1 MRRSRKA
8 KQQAVAQ
15 LSAPLALSDDAA
27 PHSATTQNQSGGSPQ
42 GMASPD
48 DPMSEEAIFERTSES
63 GWYVV
68 DDDGYNRPVAYRRT
82 PRFDDRT
89 ERTAM
94 PKMLFRA
101 TAELPEWV
109 QASNR
114 LWLVR
119 QPCIPPPPT
128 PVCSR
133 PLPHIELSPCFL
145 CAQPRCFVSVAEPPR
160 SESPP
165 GVRAA
170 PPLVESVTEPS
181 LAHGSEAVEA
191 PEVWTAD
198 AADDTAGSIS
208 GGVADVALDTATGM
222 EEKPLGSLS
231 SRGTTASGGGCMWA
245 SFRILGTEQVP
256 GANGKP
262 GFTRYRLC
270 TSTTNGHSW
279 VVLKRYSDF
288 QNLRQRLVEA
298 GAQGISSVP
307 FPKKKLRRK
316 TSVREETVEV
326 RTDALQHW
334 CG

>member
-101 TAELPEWV
+101 VAELPEWV

-119 QPCIPPPPT
+119 QPCIPPP
-128 PVCSR
+128 
-133 PLPHIELSPCFL
+133 
-145 CAQPRCFVSVAEPPR
+145 QFV
-160 SESPP
+160 
-165 GVRAA
+165 
-170 PPLVESVTEPS
+170 
-181 LAHGSEAVEA
+181 
-191 PEVWTAD
+191 
-198 AADDTAGSIS
+198 
-208 GGVADVALDTATGM
+208 
-222 EEKPLGSLS
+222 
-231 SRGTTASGGGCMWA
+231 
-245 SFRILGTEQVP
+245 
-256 GANGKP
+256 
-262 GFTRYRLC
+262 
-270 TSTTNGHSW
+270 
-279 VVLKRYSDF
+279 
-288 QNLRQRLVEA
+288 
-298 GAQGISSVP
+298 
-307 FPKKKLRRK
+307 RK
-316 TSVREETVEV
+316 TCHTQSSHRACCAPSPAVSSP
-326 RTDALQHW
+326 
-334 CG
+334 